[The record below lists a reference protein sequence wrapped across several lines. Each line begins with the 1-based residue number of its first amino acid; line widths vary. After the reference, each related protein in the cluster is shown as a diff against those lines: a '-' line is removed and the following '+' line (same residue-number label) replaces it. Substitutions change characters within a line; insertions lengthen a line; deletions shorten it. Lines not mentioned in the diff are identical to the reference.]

1 MLIKKES
8 LERGIE
14 LYQTGI
20 NKFLGNSL
28 IKRLEKREFRTNEE
42 LQERLRPDRQQ
53 GKGEWVDIAGLIAP
67 KKEIDNLL
75 DDIESGK
82 ISEIEEWSDSFAEMH
97 KSYYDWE
104 WTWSCQRIEEEEGIP
119 VDSLRAEDIIRIVTR
134 WKKSVIDLD
143 NLLYED
149 ARKEFNLSSRT
160 GFGIDDGEEVKKL
173 DFEQVRGEFESN
185 SVVAAIQEH
194 IKKKSALGD
203 ELIERMKRVST
214 DLMII
219 CLNTSDRSICHNHLT
234 IPFQAI
240 FHLQDT
246 IQRFFPVRQQT
257 RESVTIP
264 VLSEAWRNQWHT

>member
-1 MLIKKES
+1 MTAYRYNSMLIRRDT

-28 IKRLEKREFRTNEE
+28 IKRLENREYSTNEE
-42 LQERLRPDRQQ
+42 LQERLRPDREE
-53 GKGEWVDIAGLIAP
+53 GSGEWVDLAGLIAP
-67 KKEIDNLL
+67 KNEVDKLL
-75 DDIESGK
+75 DDIESGR
-82 ISEIEEWSDSFAEMH
+82 IPSIGELSDSFAAMH

-104 WTWSCQRIEEEEGIP
+104 WTWSCQTIEDEEGIA
-119 VDSLRAEDIIRIVTR
+119 VNRLTAEDVIRIVTR

-143 NLLYED
+143 NLLYDD

-194 IKKKSALGD
+194 IRIKSALGD
-203 ELIERMKRVST
+203 ELIGRMKRVG
-214 DLMII
+214 L
-219 CLNTSDRSICHNHLT
+219 
-234 IPFQAI
+234 P
-240 FHLQDT
+240 
-246 IQRFFPVRQQT
+246 
-257 RESVTIP
+257 
-264 VLSEAWRNQWHT
+264 